1 MKSFENISWVIII
14 ACGIYYGL
22 VEYEII
28 FPPKE
33 LTDGMIF
40 IGIPIIVFW
49 LIKWRLQ
56 REKKLWGWW
65 DKFLD

>member
-33 LTDGMIF
+33 LTDGMMF

>member
-1 MKSFENISWVIII
+1 MKAFENISWVIII

-28 FPPKE
+28 FPPQE
-33 LTDGMIF
+33 LTDGMML

-49 LIKWRLQ
+49 YFKWRLQ
-56 REKKLWGWW
+56 RDKKLREWW
-65 DKFLD
+65 KKYLD